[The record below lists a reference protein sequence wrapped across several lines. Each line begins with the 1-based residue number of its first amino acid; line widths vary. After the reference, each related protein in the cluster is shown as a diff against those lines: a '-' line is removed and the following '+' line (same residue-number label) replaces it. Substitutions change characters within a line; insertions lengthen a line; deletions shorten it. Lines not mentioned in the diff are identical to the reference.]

1 MDKLEEKIDEIS
13 KKVDEIGKQD
23 EEDKKPKE
31 EEKQEDKKPEE
42 DEKKAEDKEDE
53 KEKKPEEENKQDEKP
68 SDLESRVAGLESQL
82 SEIKSM
88 LTTATKAKAEG
99 EKVTLPKVP
108 QEETADEKPET
119 DKVKLTEKMDLLS
132 KKVDTITKSLVVN
145 KSKTPRPVMK
155 DDDDDKEDVE
165 KSDTYALDVAMGKTK
180 FDFQAYHDGLMDKHD
195 EMLNKALGR

>member
-13 KKVDEIGKQD
+13 KKVDEIKKQ
-23 EEDKKPKE
+23 EED
-31 EEKQEDKKPEE
+31 KPEE
-42 DEKKAEDKEDE
+42 DEKKAEAKEDE

-108 QEETADEKPET
+108 QEETADEKPES

-155 DDDDDKEDVE
+155 ADDDDKEDVD
-165 KSDTYALDVAMGKTK
+165 KSDTYALDVAFGRKE
-180 FDFQAYHDGLMDKHD
+180 FDFRAYHDGLLNKHD